1 MLPDRSAKCVGAA
14 HALYGRILDKIE
26 AQDYD
31 VFTSRASVSTTE
43 KASWSPTAL
52 DHHPDPVLV
61 NKARTGRILFTSCGG
76 GGGWGRHGRRDDRD
90 AAAAAGRPGAAGA
103 VDRGRGRIVRH
114 HHRERRAALGRTA
127 RGCRGGVTAVGTTAV
142 ERVGTETGLP
152 FGRYAYTSALQP
164 QVAHVPAI
172 VPLAWFAMGLP
183 AREAAHAALGEHS
196 TPARRI
202 ALGSVA
208 LTAWDLFLDP
218 QMVGEGYWV
227 WARRGIYRGHP
238 AGNFVGWFVTGLGVM
253 ALLEALLP
261 PAEYVDG
268 SADADGA
275 LVGEYA
281 FMGVMET
288 IGFARYFR
296 DPAVAVVGG
305 LGMLPI
311 AAAAVAGR
319 LRG

>member
-1 MLPDRSAKCVGAA
+1 MTD
-14 HALYGRILDKIE
+14 
-26 AQDYD
+26 
-31 VFTSRASVSTTE
+31 
-43 KASWSPTAL
+43 
-52 DHHPDPVLV
+52 DHPPDPVLV
-61 NKARTGRILFTSCGG
+61 NKARTLAASCSRVAGVAGAITVAGMIATPLLPQGGRARRVLSSIVVVGSFATTTANAVRR
-76 GGGWGRHGRRDDRD
+76 WGTTR
-90 AAAAAGRPGAAGA
+90 AVAAG
-103 VDRGRGRIVRH
+103 
-114 HHRERRAALGRTA
+114 T
-127 RGCRGGVTAVGTTAV
+127 VTAVATTAV
-142 ERVGTETGLP
+142 ERIGTQTGLP
-152 FGRYAYTSALQP
+152 FGRYAYTTALQP

-183 AREAAHAALGEHS
+183 ARETAHAALGEHS

-202 ALGSVA
+202 ALGSAA

-227 WARRGIYRGHP
+227 WARRGIYRGIP
-238 AGNFVGWFVTGLGVM
+238 LGNFLGWFVTGLGVM
-253 ALLEALLP
+253 TALEVLLP
-261 PAEYVDG
+261 PNAYVDG

-275 LVGEYA
+275 LVGEYT

-288 IGFARYFR
+288 VGFARFFR
-296 DPAVAVVGG
+296 DPAVAIVGG

>member
-1 MLPDRSAKCVGAA
+1 LLPQGGRARRVLSTVVVVGS
-14 HALYGRILDKIE
+14 
-26 AQDYD
+26 
-31 VFTSRASVSTTE
+31 FTTTATNAVRRWGATRAGT
-43 KASWSPTAL
+43 
-52 DHHPDPVLV
+52 
-61 NKARTGRILFTSCGG
+61 
-76 GGGWGRHGRRDDRD
+76 
-90 AAAAAGRPGAAGA
+90 AGA
-103 VDRGRGRIVRH
+103 VTTV
-114 HHRERRAALGRTA
+114 A
-127 RGCRGGVTAVGTTAV
+127 TTAV
-142 ERVGTETGLP
+142 ERYGTQTGLP
-152 FGRYAYTSALQP
+152 FGRYSYTGALQP

-202 ALGSVA
+202 ALGSAA

-227 WARRGIYRGHP
+227 WARRGLYRGIP
-238 AGNFVGWFVTGLGVM
+238 LGNFVGWFVTGLGVM
-253 ALLEALLP
+253 ALFEALLP
-261 PAEYVDG
+261 PATYVDG
-268 SADADGA
+268 SADADGT
-275 LVGEYA
+275 LVGEYTL
-281 FMGVMET
+281 MGVMET

-311 AAAAVAGR
+311 AAAAVVGK